1 MQHIHAT
8 HPLLYL
14 CKHNVNNVHN
24 VQCEYAEPPQYL
36 WTPAGHARPFCR
48 VPLHHEQKT
57 LQLAVFSNIIIASK
71 QSMLTI
77 PCSNNSGQAL
87 LGQKFCNTIAY
98 ALVGC
103 RKYIISMTFRNH
115 KLPCVVCPHALAP
128 RRNGDVFGRDQVMAH
143 LL

>member
-1 MQHIHAT
+1 MRVT
-8 HPLLYL
+8 YTCSTCYL
-14 CKHNVNNVHN
+14 CVGNNTVNNV
-24 VQCEYAEPPQYL
+24 QRGYTEPLQYL
-36 WTPAGHARPFCR
+36 WTPAGYAQPFCR
-48 VPLHHEQKT
+48 VPLHHREKK
-57 LQLAVFSNIIIASK
+57 LQLVVLSKSVLASK

-103 RKYIISMTFRNH
+103 RKCIVSMTFRNH
-115 KLPCVVCPHALAP
+115 KLPCVMCPHALAP

>member
-1 MQHIHAT
+1 M
-8 HPLLYL
+8 
-14 CKHNVNNVHN
+14 
-24 VQCEYAEPPQYL
+24 
-36 WTPAGHARPFCR
+36 
-48 VPLHHEQKT
+48 
-57 LQLAVFSNIIIASK
+57 LQLATFANTIIASK

-103 RKYIISMTFRNH
+103 RKRIVSTKLRNH
-115 KLPCVVCPHALAP
+115 KLPCVMCPLALAP
-128 RRNGDVFGRDQVMAH
+128 RRKKDVFGRDQMMAY